1 MNPAVYFALGFA
13 LLISCLMIS
22 RALRRKRE
30 SPGLFE
36 SRELESRARE
46 DLEHLIVQ
54 MQEVARE
61 QIAKAD
67 LKIRMLN
74 QLIVEADQKK
84 KELEALLG
92 RSAAPPAA
100 APAAPPRPVNPL
112 HEKVYSLQDRGKS
125 PDEICGETGLERGE
139 VEMILGLRKLQNL

>member
-1 MNPAVYFALGFA
+1 MQPAVYFALALA
-13 LLISCLMIS
+13 LLVSCIMIS
-22 RALRRKRE
+22 RAVKRRRTQ
-30 SPGLFE
+30 SPGVFDGP
-36 SRELESRARE
+36 RLETRARE
-46 DLEHLIVQ
+46 DLEQLMVQ

-92 RSAAPPAA
+92 ATAPP
-100 APAAPPRPVNPL
+100 PPPPRPPHRQSDPL
-112 HEKVYSLQDRGKS
+112 HEKVWALQDRGLAS
-125 PDEICGETGLERGE
+125 DAISRETGMEIGE
-139 VEMILGLRKLQNL
+139 VEMILGLRRLQQP